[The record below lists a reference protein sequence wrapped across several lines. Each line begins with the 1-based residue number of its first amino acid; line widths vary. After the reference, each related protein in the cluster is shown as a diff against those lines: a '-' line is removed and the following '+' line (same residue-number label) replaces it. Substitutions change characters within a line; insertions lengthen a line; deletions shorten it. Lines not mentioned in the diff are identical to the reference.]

1 MNPSASSACK
11 LIKQALAL
19 MSLLL
24 IVCSISQTT
33 EAKLLRTRSRI
44 YEDSLIGGGY
54 GGGYGGGGPY
64 AMGGATGERA
74 ILTVR
79 GARNPYDGS
88 APSKIAIEDNPY
100 RGPYPRGVY
109 DRLDGGYGRPSRYP
123 MYPPQGGDY
132 GYFNGGGGYN
142 SG

>member
-1 MNPSASSACK
+1 MNFSRSANM
-11 LIKQALAL
+11 IKQILAL
-19 MSLLL
+19 IALLL
-24 IVCSISQTT
+24 IVCPMTLT

-44 YEDSLIGGGY
+44 YEDSLIGGG
-54 GGGYGGGGPY
+54 GYGSGGPY

-79 GARNPYDGS
+79 GARSPYDGS

-109 DRLDGGYGRPSRYP
+109 DRLDSGYGHPSRYP
-123 MYPPQGGDY
+123 MYPPQGY
-132 GYFNGGGGYN
+132 GYSNYN